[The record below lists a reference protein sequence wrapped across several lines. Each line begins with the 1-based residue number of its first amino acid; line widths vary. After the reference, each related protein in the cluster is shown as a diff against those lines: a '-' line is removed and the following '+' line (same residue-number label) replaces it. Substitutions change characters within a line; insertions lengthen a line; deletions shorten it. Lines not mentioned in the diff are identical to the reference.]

1 LATSTTVDKISQVL
15 GKVPWTMVQGAFLIY
30 TAYDL
35 INFKGDVPMMPNPQS
50 PLYQKKQ
57 EVENAAKENQK
68 LRDKEKEMKEFV
80 KNLSLQKD
88 KIRQLASSL
97 KDMKATLP
105 ETLDE
110 AELTKTLYTEAKKVG
125 LVVVGLKPL
134 EETKRDFYAEQ
145 VFEFEFRGIF
155 AQSMMFLERLTSLQK
170 IIKSQSLYLKPIS
183 SQSDRFVELKGTVK
197 VVAFSYLRSTAD
209 DLPRKDQ
216 PK

>member
-1 LATSTTVDKISQVL
+1 LTTVEKIAQYT
-15 GKVPWTMVQGAFLIY
+15 GKVPWTMVQGAFLLY

-35 INFKGDVPMMPNPQS
+35 INFKGDFPVLPNPQS

-57 EVENAAKENQK
+57 EVENEARENQR
-68 LRDKEKEMKEFV
+68 LRDKEREMKEFV

-97 KDMKATLP
+97 KEMKATLP

-134 EETKRDFYAEQ
+134 EETKRDFYSEQ

-155 AQSMMFLERLTSLQK
+155 AQAMMFLERLTSLQK
-170 IIKSQSLYLKPIS
+170 IIKSQSLNLKPIS
-183 SQSDRFVELKGTVK
+183 SQSDRFVELRGTVK
-197 VVAFSYLRSTAD
+197 IVAFSYLRSQAD
-209 DLPRKDQ
+209 ELPRQEKTT
-216 PK
+216 K

>member
-1 LATSTTVDKISQVL
+1 MTTVEKIAQYT
-15 GKVPWTMVQGAFLIY
+15 GKVPWTMVQGAFLLY

-35 INFKGDVPMMPNPQS
+35 INFKGDFPVLPNPQS

-57 EVENAAKENQK
+57 EVENEARENQR
-68 LRDKEKEMKEFV
+68 LRDKEREMKEFV

-97 KDMKATLP
+97 KEMKATLP

-134 EETKRDFYAEQ
+134 EETKRDFYSEQ

-155 AQSMMFLERLTSLQK
+155 AQAMMFLERLTSLQK
-170 IIKSQSLYLKPIS
+170 IIKSQSLNLKPIS
-183 SQSDRFVELKGTVK
+183 SQSDRFVELRGTVK
-197 VVAFSYLRSTAD
+197 IVAFSYLRSQAD
-209 DLPRKDQ
+209 ELPRQEKTT
-216 PK
+216 K